1 MIGRALA
8 RIGSLLVK
16 AGEGEYRPGPYYLPL
31 SGGWL
36 SAEAGSFMNWWQLG
50 HHLSGGGS
58 SQSAMVEACV
68 SAYAQTVAM
77 CPGSHWQS
85 NDKGGRDR
93 ITNSALSRFLRRPNE
108 YQSISDFM
116 LNTTRSLYLHGN
128 AYGLALRN
136 NRNEITEIHLMDPRM
151 SRPQVAVTGDVF
163 YHLGGNDIIAQQ
175 IPNEQLIVPMR
186 DVLHIRLHTL
196 DRRKRPF
203 PLVGDTPL
211 TAALSNIVTTEAMTK
226 QQLEFY
232 QNQARPS
239 AVLTTD
245 LPLDRE
251 TVQHLRDRWNEQAKG
266 LDGCGP
272 GGTPILTH
280 GIKVMPWAQA
290 GKDTQIADM
299 FKLND
304 EKIALAFRIPLQVLG
319 LGSASHASVET
330 LMHSWVAQGLGFCL
344 NHVEEGFGVLFEL
357 GGQPDDY
364 LEFDTAAL
372 LRSAFKDRIE
382 ALARGVQGGI
392 YSPNEARNMEGLDNV
407 KFGDEPRVQQQV
419 VPLSAAAGI
428 MPAVS
433 GPHPPPAPPAGGPG
447 TAKPDK
453 PTEDN
458 PPPEKDHASH
468 VRHIRP
474 HAIFRAADQYD
485 RQRVAE
491 RA

>member
-36 SAEAGSFMNWWQLG
+36 PAEAGSFLNWWQMG
-50 HHLSGGGS
+50 YCLSGSGS

-68 SAYAQTVAM
+68 SAYAQTVAT
-77 CPGSHWQS
+77 CPGDHWHS
-85 NDKGGRDR
+85 NNKGGRDR
-93 ITNSALSRFLRRPNE
+93 VTNSALSRFLRRPNE

-116 LNTTRSLYLHGN
+116 LNATRSLYLHGN

-211 TAALSNIVTTEAMTK
+211 SAALSNIVTTEAMTR

-245 LPLDRE
+245 LPLDRD

-280 GIKVMPWAQA
+280 GIKVQPWGIGAA
-290 GKDTQIADM
+290 KDTAIADM

-319 LGSASHASVET
+319 LGAASHASTET

-344 NHVEEGFGVLFEL
+344 NHIEESFGVLFEL

-364 LEFDTAAL
+364 LELDTAAL
-372 LRSAFKDRIE
+372 LRSAYKDRID

-392 YSPNEARNMEGLDNV
+392 YSPNEARNMEGLDDV

-433 GPHPPPAPPAGGPG
+433 GPHPPPAPAAGGPG
-447 TAKPDK
+447 TAKPSVSS
-453 PTEDN
+453 EDS
-458 PPPEKDHASH
+458 PPPPAKALSH
-468 VRHIRP
+468 VRIR
-474 HAIFRAADQYD
+474 HSAIFRVADQHE
-485 RQRVAE
+485 RRRLAE
-491 RA
+491 LA